1 MIDVRARNNSS
12 ARNGLRF
19 LLRAASAVLTLLFIT
34 SCGNDIFLV
43 GTPIITFTAQRGHFT
58 SYIVTIDEIE
68 MTRKDGTVIELPTV
82 DERVDLANLPNWT
95 GLLEVPAVGIG
106 TYVSVTFFLDYG
118 TPYVTI
124 DNQGVAMQT
133 TLTDSSTGTTPT
145 VDTVTVNF
153 DPNNPLV
160 ITSQQSSPVNFNI
173 DLEASNTID
182 TTNGATAQVTVHPM
196 FTVTA
201 APIYQKP
208 VFSRGLFVFADTTA
222 GNFVMNTRPLHDVL
236 NNPFGAL
243 TVIPNAQTYWN
254 INGTPMV
261 GAAGLTALA
270 TLQSETASLQIG
282 VVATPGFPFGNLDN
296 IQPSMTAAQIYVGT
310 SLESTIQ
317 DHITGIVAS
326 YANGEM
332 EVLGAALV
340 DRLGLYGYQTYVPV
354 YVGSQTVVT
363 VDGADVPADLS
374 SVAIG
379 QFVDVAGQD
388 TVTTDGLNNP
398 TSLDA
403 TQGQIRLQPTT
414 LWGSVTSATPGT
426 ANVNFL
432 APVTGWFSHY
442 EPFALNF
449 GGAPLANGV
458 DSTLANYVINTGS
471 TDLSS
476 TASGTLVQFIG
487 LGNPPG
493 QEPPTPP
500 YFTANTV
507 TPASSLPQQLVIE
520 YGANGSVNPFS
531 AIIAPTTGDTD
542 NDTIYVNLQ
551 DVTLSQAVINSGPAS
566 TNIIGLPT
574 LPNPQLFAIVLA
586 SSGNQSEYLF
596 TIGNVTNSTFVF
608 SDPNAFAAKI
618 PVMTA
623 LAGVTKIVA
632 TGQWDGAGSFYATDL
647 KIAMY

>member
-19 LLRAASAVLTLLFIT
+19 LLRAAGAVLTLLFIT

-124 DNQGVAMQT
+124 DNQGVSMLT
-133 TLTDSSTGTTPT
+133 TLIDSSTGTTPT

-160 ITSQQSSPVNFNI
+160 IFNQQSSPVNFNI

-182 TTNGATAQVTVHPM
+182 TTNGTTAQVTVHPM

-201 APIYQKP
+201 APIYEKP
-208 VFSRGLFVFADTTA
+208 VFTRGLFVFTDTNA

-254 INGTPMV
+254 INGTVYV
-261 GAAGLTALA
+261 GNAGLTALS
-270 TLQSETASLQIG
+270 TLQSETAELQVG

-296 IQPSMTAAQIYVGT
+296 IQPNITAAQIYVGT

-326 YANGEM
+326 NANGTM
-332 EVLGAALV
+332 EILGAALV

-354 YVGSQTVVT
+354 TVGNQTLVT
-363 VDGADVPADLS
+363 VDGQNVQANLGD
-374 SVAIG
+374 VAIG
-379 QFVDVAGQD
+379 QFIDVSGQD
-388 TVTTDGLNNP
+388 TVTDDGLNNP

-403 TQGQIRLQPTT
+403 TQGEIRLQPTT
-414 LWGSVTSATPGT
+414 LWGSLSSATPGS
-426 ANVNFL
+426 ANVNFISPL
-432 APVTGWFSHY
+432 TGWFMHY
-442 EPFALNF
+442 EPFALDF
-449 GGAPLANGV
+449 GGAKLPSGV
-458 DSTLANYVINTGS
+458 DSTLTDYVINTGS

-476 TASGTLVQFIG
+476 TAPGTLMQFVG
-487 LGNPPG
+487 LGNAPG

-500 YFTANTV
+500 YFTASTS

-531 AIIAPTTGDTD
+531 AIIADPTTGDQ
-542 NDTIYVNLQ
+542 TIYVNLQ
-551 DVTLSQAVINSGPAS
+551 DITLNQAVINSGPQT

-574 LPNPQLFAIVLA
+574 LPNPQLFAIQLA
-586 SSGNQSEYLF
+586 ISSNQAEYLY
-596 TIGNVTNSTFVF
+596 TIGNVLNSTFVF
-608 SDPNAFAAKI
+608 SDPTAFAAKI

-632 TGQWDGAGSFYATDL
+632 TGSWDGAGHFYATNL

>member
-19 LLRAASAVLTLLFIT
+19 LLRGVSVVLTLLFIT

-43 GTPIITFTAQRGHFT
+43 GTPIITLTAQRGHFT

-82 DERVDLANLPNWT
+82 DERVDLANLPDFV
-95 GLLEVPAVGIG
+95 GLLEAPAVGIG

-124 DNQGVAMQT
+124 DDQGVAMPT
-133 TLTDSSTGTTPT
+133 TLIDSSTGTTPT
-145 VDTVTVNF
+145 VDTITVNF

-160 ITSQQSSPVNFNI
+160 ITNQQSAPVNFNI

-182 TTNGATAQVTVHPM
+182 TTNGTTATVTVHPM

-208 VFSRGLFVFADTTA
+208 VFSRGLFVFVDTNA

-261 GAAGLTALA
+261 GNAGLTALA
-270 TLQSETASLQIG
+270 SLQSETASLQIG
-282 VVATPGFPFGNLDN
+282 VVATPGFPFGNLN
-296 IQPSMTAAQIYVGT
+296 TIQPSMTAAQIYVGT

-326 YANGEM
+326 YANGTM
-332 EVLGAALV
+332 QILGGALV
-340 DRLGLYGYQTYVPV
+340 DRLGLYGYSTYVPV
-354 YVGSQTVVT
+354 TVGNQTVVT
-363 VDGADVPADLS
+363 VDGQDVPANLG
-374 SVAIG
+374 SVSIG
-379 QFVDVAGQD
+379 QFIDVSGPD
-388 TVTTDGLNNP
+388 TVTSDGLNNP

-403 TQGQIRLQPTT
+403 TLGEIRLQPTT
-414 LWGSVTSATPGT
+414 LWGSLNSATPGS
-426 ANVNFL
+426 ADVNFL
-432 APVTGWFSHY
+432 SPITGWFMHY
-442 EPFALNF
+442 EPFNLSF
-449 GGAPLANGV
+449 M
-458 DSTLANYVINTGS
+458 DSGSPATLSNYVINTGT

-476 TASGTLVQFIG
+476 TAPGTLVQFVG
-487 LGNPPG
+487 LGNG
-493 QEPPTPP
+493 LTTAAP

-507 TPASSLPQQLVIE
+507 TPASASVPQQLVFE
-520 YGANGSVNPFS
+520 YGATGSVNPFA
-531 AIIAPTTGDTD
+531 AIEPGNNNGDQ
-542 NDTIYVNLQ
+542 TIYVNLQ
-551 DVTLSQAVINSGPAS
+551 DVTLNQAVIHNGPAT

-574 LPNPQLFAIVLA
+574 LPNPQLFAIQLA
-586 SSGNQSEYLF
+586 ISSNQAEYLF
-596 TIGNVTNSTFVF
+596 TIGNVNNGTFVF
-608 SDPNAFAAKI
+608 SDPTAFTQKI

-632 TGQWDGAGSFYATDL
+632 TGTWDGAGSFYATDL
-647 KIAMY
+647 KVAMY